1 MIKRAILVCSACAVA
16 VNSVEAQDDRIPGGV
31 LGLVRVLSDDAV
43 KSELMLDK
51 DQVVV
56 AVELADLL
64 GRVRDGKAQAMASER
79 LKKSL
84 SEEQLERL
92 EQIHWQRLGARAIH
106 ERKVRQGLGLTDEQQ
121 KKLQEVKALNDAE
134 HRKMLDFLRRAR
146 FRSREAMEKYKQEYL
161 DAATGRLLGI
171 LTVAQR
177 EKLKEMAGKPFAPE
191 A

>member
-1 MIKRAILVCSACAVA
+1 
-16 VNSVEAQDDRIPGGV
+16 
-31 LGLVRVLSDDAV
+31 
-43 KSELMLDK
+43 MLDE
-51 DQVVV
+51 DQVGV

-64 GRVRDGKAQAMASER
+64 GQVRDGKAQAMASER

-84 SEEQLERL
+84 SEEQLARL

-106 ERKVRQGLGLTDEQQ
+106 ESKVRQGLDLTDEQQ